1 MELYLDG
8 YLDWELRA
16 PWEFQRALQKGRMES
31 FFGRITGHPN
41 HLKAFDR
48 VKTELNLV
56 TRMFKGRE
64 EIPLKQIVGSVDKYE
79 LFTRSLMPVSARLKD
94 RWITIYNLAE
104 GPRGFPPIDV
114 YRVGEGYFILD
125 GHHRAS
131 VSRFLGN
138 QLIEANVIEWIV
150 LPT

>member
-1 MELYLDG
+1 MERYLDG
-8 YLDWELRA
+8 YLNWELRA

-31 FFGRITGHPN
+31 FLGRITGHPN
-41 HLKAFDR
+41 HLQAFD
-48 VKTELNLV
+48 KAKMELTL
-56 TRMFKGRE
+56 TARMSKGRE

-79 LFTRSLMPVSARLKD
+79 FFTRSLMPLSTRLKN
-94 RWITIYNLAE
+94 RWITIFNLAQ

-131 VSRFLGN
+131 VSRYLGN
-138 QLIEANVIEWIV
+138 QLIEANVTDWIV